1 MAEVGTGNSVD
12 VNFCVL
18 QTSFDAKGEAG
29 ANINTQTADAHD
41 NLDPSLTLALFSEK
55 HLEMCPIFTVTTENF
70 QALQAAQNDGIF
82 ISPTTLTLAQG
93 LHESYVQIKNPSDR
107 VLLSDFVTALGFPEF
122 AYEIVVQC
130 RINYEE
136 LTSWDRERQNVI
148 TVQGTVN
155 EMTSADP
162 NPKQVKVRSLQ
173 ILISLVRLISIST
186 YCYTQLSVM
195 ESVLLTTEV
204 ELFQGSLE
212 QN

>member
-12 VNFCVL
+12 VNFRVQ

-55 HLEMCPIFTVTTENF
+55 HPEMCPIFTVTAENF

-82 ISPTTLTLAQG
+82 ISPTTLTLVQG
-93 LHESYVQIKNPSDR
+93 LHESYEIKNPSDR
-107 VLLSDFVTALGFPEF
+107 MLLSDFVTALGFPEF
-122 AYEIVVQC
+122 AYEVIVQC

-136 LTSWDRERQNVI
+136 LTSWDRERQSDI

-155 EMTSADP
+155 EITSAD
-162 NPKQVKVRSLQ
+162 KQVKVRSLL
-173 ILISLVRLISIST
+173 ILISLARLISVSS

-195 ESVLLTTEV
+195 GSVLLIAEA
-204 ELFQGSLE
+204 ELFLRSLR

>member
-12 VNFCVL
+12 VNFRVQ

-55 HLEMCPIFTVTTENF
+55 HPEMCPIFTVTTENF

-122 AYEIVVQC
+122 AYEIIVQC

-173 ILISLVRLISIST
+173 ILISLVRLISVST

-204 ELFQGSLE
+204 E

>member
-12 VNFCVL
+12 VNFRVQ

-55 HLEMCPIFTVTTENF
+55 HPEMCPIFTVTAENF

-82 ISPTTLTLAQG
+82 ISPTTLTLVQG
-93 LHESYVQIKNPSDR
+93 LHESYEIKNPSDR
-107 VLLSDFVTALGFPEF
+107 MLLSDFVTALGFPEF
-122 AYEIVVQC
+122 AYEVIVQC

-136 LTSWDRERQNVI
+136 LASWDRERQNDI

-155 EMTSADP
+155 EITSAD
-162 NPKQVKVRSLQ
+162 KQVKVRSLL
-173 ILISLVRLISIST
+173 ILISLARLISVSS

-195 ESVLLTTEV
+195 GSVLLIAEA
-204 ELFQGSLE
+204 ELFLRSLR

>member
-12 VNFCVL
+12 VNFRVQ

-55 HLEMCPIFTVTTENF
+55 HPEMCPIFTVTTENF

-82 ISPTTLTLAQG
+82 ISPTTLTLVQG
-93 LHESYVQIKNPSDR
+93 LHESYEIKNPSDR
-107 VLLSDFVTALGFPEF
+107 MLLSDFVTALGFPEF
-122 AYEIVVQC
+122 AYEVIVQC

-136 LTSWDRERQNVI
+136 LASWDRERQNDI

-155 EMTSADP
+155 EITSAD
-162 NPKQVKVRSLQ
+162 KQVKVRSLL
-173 ILISLVRLISIST
+173 ILISLARLISVSS

-195 ESVLLTTEV
+195 GSVLLIAEA
-204 ELFQGSLE
+204 ELFLRSLR

>member
-12 VNFCVL
+12 VNFRVL
-18 QTSFDAKGEAG
+18 QTSFDAKGETG
-29 ANINTQTADAHD
+29 ANINTQTADVHD

-55 HLEMCPIFTVTTENF
+55 HPEMCPIFTVTTENF

-122 AYEIVVQC
+122 AYEIIVQC
-130 RINYEE
+130 RMNYEE

-173 ILISLVRLISIST
+173 ILISLVRLISVST

>member
-12 VNFCVL
+12 VNFRVQ

-55 HLEMCPIFTVTTENF
+55 HPEMCPIFTVTAENF

-82 ISPTTLTLAQG
+82 ISPTTLTLVQG
-93 LHESYVQIKNPSDR
+93 LHESYEIKNPSDR
-107 VLLSDFVTALGFPEF
+107 MLLSDFVTALGFPEF
-122 AYEIVVQC
+122 AYEVIVQC

-136 LTSWDRERQNVI
+136 LTSWDRERQNDI

-155 EMTSADP
+155 EITSAD
-162 NPKQVKVRSLQ
+162 KQVKVRSLL
-173 ILISLVRLISIST
+173 ILISLARLISVSS

-195 ESVLLTTEV
+195 GSVLLIAEA
-204 ELFQGSLE
+204 ELFLRSLR

>member
-12 VNFCVL
+12 VNFRVL

-55 HLEMCPIFTVTTENF
+55 HPEMCPIFTVTTENF

-122 AYEIVVQC
+122 AYEIIVQC
-130 RINYEE
+130 RMNYEE

-173 ILISLVRLISIST
+173 ILISLVRLIS

-195 ESVLLTTEV
+195 ESVLLTAEV

>member
-1 MAEVGTGNSVD
+1 MAEVGTGNTVD
-12 VNFCVL
+12 VNFRVQ

-55 HLEMCPIFTVTTENF
+55 HPEMCPIFTVTAENF

-82 ISPTTLTLAQG
+82 ISPTTLTLVQG
-93 LHESYVQIKNPSDR
+93 LHESYEIKNPSDR
-107 VLLSDFVTALGFPEF
+107 MLLSDFVTALGFPEF
-122 AYEIVVQC
+122 AYEVIVQC

-136 LTSWDRERQNVI
+136 LTSWDRERQSDI

-155 EMTSADP
+155 EITSAD
-162 NPKQVKVRSLQ
+162 KQVKVRSLL
-173 ILISLVRLISIST
+173 ILISLARLISVSS

-195 ESVLLTTEV
+195 GSVLLIAEA
-204 ELFQGSLE
+204 ELFLRSLR

>member
-12 VNFCVL
+12 VNFRVL

-29 ANINTQTADAHD
+29 ANINTQTADVHD

-55 HLEMCPIFTVTTENF
+55 HPEMCPIFTVTTENF

-93 LHESYVQIKNPSDR
+93 LHESYVQIKNPSNR
-107 VLLSDFVTALGFPEF
+107 LLLSDFVTALGFPEF
-122 AYEIVVQC
+122 AYEIIVQC

-173 ILISLVRLISIST
+173 ILISLVRLIS

-195 ESVLLTTEV
+195 ESVLLTAEV

>member
-1 MAEVGTGNSVD
+1 MAEVGTGNTVD
-12 VNFCVL
+12 VNFRVQ

-55 HLEMCPIFTVTTENF
+55 HPEMCPIFTVTTENF

-82 ISPTTLTLAQG
+82 ISPTTLTLVQG
-93 LHESYVQIKNPSDR
+93 LHESYEIKNPSDR
-107 VLLSDFVTALGFPEF
+107 MLLSDFVTALGFPEF
-122 AYEIVVQC
+122 AYEVIVQC

-136 LTSWDRERQNVI
+136 LTSWDRERQSDI

-155 EMTSADP
+155 EITSAD
-162 NPKQVKVRSLQ
+162 KQVKVRSLL
-173 ILISLVRLISIST
+173 ILISLARLISVSS

-195 ESVLLTTEV
+195 GSVLLIAEA
-204 ELFQGSLE
+204 ELFLRSLR

>member
-12 VNFCVL
+12 VNFRVQ

-29 ANINTQTADAHD
+29 TNINTQTADAHD

-55 HLEMCPIFTVTTENF
+55 HPEMCPIFTVTTENF

-82 ISPTTLTLAQG
+82 ISPTTLTLVQG

-107 VLLSDFVTALGFPEF
+107 MLLSDFVTALGFPEF
-122 AYEIVVQC
+122 AYEVIVQC

-136 LTSWDRERQNVI
+136 LTSWDRERQNDI

-155 EMTSADP
+155 EMTSAY
-162 NPKQVKVRSLQ
+162 KQVKVRGLVM
-173 ILISLVRLISIST
+173 LISLARLISVSS

-195 ESVLLTTEV
+195 GSVLLIAEA
-204 ELFQGSLE
+204 ELFLRSLRDK
-212 QN
+212 N